1 MDMMTN
7 RSSPSMRTRHHL
19 MRKLRSRCI
28 AKQSDQLM
36 KRYGCDADLGV
47 VMRAW
52 FLRIFHDAT
61 SGRKGFCV
69 LCSHL
74 FHEKK
79 QGSELSPEPCS
90 ETGGEG
96 GIRTPEALIRTC
108 TLSRGVHSTSLPLL
122 RRNPSACDRGRCV
135 SQAGCSCICRRIG
148 LVISVDPRTSGVK
161 A

>member
-1 MDMMTN
+1 MMKN
-7 RSSPSMRTRHHL
+7 KEQVHRQPFRSAHEEIRVR
-19 MRKLRSRCI
+19 RRSRCG
-28 AKQSDQLM
+28 DE
-36 KRYGCDADLGV
+36 
-47 VMRAW
+47 AW

-61 SGRKGFCV
+61 SGRRGFRV

-74 FHEKK
+74 FMKNRARNLVQSPVQKLAEK
-79 QGSELSPEPCS
+79 GDSNPR
-90 ETGGEG
+90 G
-96 GIRTPEALIRTC
+96 LIRTC

>member
-1 MDMMTN
+1 
-7 RSSPSMRTRHHL
+7 
-19 MRKLRSRCI
+19 
-28 AKQSDQLM
+28 M
-36 KRYGCDADLGV
+36 KRCVGDADLGV

-61 SGRKGFCV
+61 SGRRGFRV

-108 TLSRGVHSTSLPLL
+108 TLSRGGTFFKFFLLFPFWHAMLSLLMFEG
-122 RRNPSACDRGRCV
+122 RR
-135 SQAGCSCICRRIG
+135 
-148 LVISVDPRTSGVK
+148 K
-161 A
+161 